1 MNIYYLS
8 LRNEHLRQTAR
19 QELVDELGD
28 WWDLSFSTWE
38 MKDPVWCA
46 RQIPR
51 IKKEIAANRKDMIA
65 EFNKMV
71 LEEEEE

>member
-8 LRNEHLRQTAR
+8 LRNEHVRQAAK

-28 WWDLSFSTWE
+28 WWDLCFSAKE
-38 MKDPVWCA
+38 IRDPVWCA

-51 IKKEIAANRKDMIA
+51 IKANRKILKA
-65 EFNKMV
+65 ELNKMV